1 MMEDVRRGLVLLP
14 SILALAC
21 ADDPLTRLLPK
32 LTVDPEAIDF
42 GAGIVMQDNLQTLA
56 LKNEGDGVLVISGID
71 VEPAGGVFSVREVPD
86 GLGSRAEDELTV
98 VFVPQRAKE
107 RYDAKLIIHSD
118 DPTRPNLEVPLTGV
132 GGIREIE
139 VFPTN
144 VDFGVVNEG
153 TAPRRAV
160 EIRNLGGDPL
170 DVSSVTFTSTSVDLG
185 LLPGTPSR
193 LVVPALTSTVVEL
206 VYSPTDLGADR
217 GTLVLLSNDEDEPRV
232 EVPVTGR
239 ANLAPRAIAWGCEKV
254 ANQIGCEG
262 QQQRRSIS
270 AGLRRSVGLDG
281 RESYDPEGGPLDG
294 FRWIIVERP
303 APSNAAVFHSTDDLV
318 MRKRATGDLLVD
330 AVGRYDLR
338 LVARDE
344 RGLESLDRP
353 ESHVV
358 IGPKDLE
365 VRLVWD
371 IGTDLDLHL
380 VRPNGVVGDYGNRQ
394 VGTST
399 GSDCSAFNREPNWN
413 DPGSRLDDPRLDRD
427 EVTGIGPEIISL
439 DSPEAGAYT
448 LYAHYCDSRNVNVN
462 AHVTAELYVRGLLID
477 RFPVMDGFRILPGQ
491 LWEAATITWDATNQ
505 TATAAPGTA
514 PVEAR
519 PQLCRN

>member
-1 MMEDVRRGLVLLP
+1 MMEHVRRGLVLLP
-14 SILALAC
+14 SLILWAC
-21 ADDPLTRLLPK
+21 ADDPLTRLLPR
-32 LTVDPEAIDF
+32 LVVEPEAIDF
-42 GAGIVMQDNLQTLA
+42 HEGIVLQDNLQTLL
-56 LKNEGDGVLVISGID
+56 LKNQGEGNLNITRID
-71 VEPAGGVFSVREVPD
+71 VMPIGGVYSVREVPT
-86 GLGSRAEDELTV
+86 GVGARSERALTV
-98 VFVPQRAKE
+98 VFVPARAKE
-107 RYDAKLIIHSD
+107 RYDGQLVIHSD
-118 DPTRPNLEVPLTGV
+118 DPTRPELTVPLTGL

-139 VFPTN
+139 VTPTEI
-144 VDFGVVNEG
+144 DFGVVNEG

-160 EIRNLGGDPL
+160 EIKNLGGDPL
-170 DVSSVTFTSTSVDLG
+170 EVSRIVFTSTSVDLT
-185 LLPGTPSR
+185 LALGTPGQV
-193 LVVPALTSTVVEL
+193 VVPALTSTVVEL
-206 VYSPTDLGADR
+206 VYAPTDLGADR
-217 GTLVLLSNDEDEPRV
+217 GTLVIESNDEDEARV
-232 EVPVTGR
+232 EVPVRGR
-239 ANLAPRAIAWGCEKV
+239 ANLAPRAIAWGCEKT
-254 ANQIGCEG
+254 AGQIGCEG
-262 QQQRRSIS
+262 QTKRRTMS

-281 RESYDPEGGPLDG
+281 RDTYDPEGGPVDG
-294 FRWIIVERP
+294 YRWLVVERP
-303 APSNAAVFHSTDDLV
+303 GPSTTTVFHSTDDLTV
-318 MRKRATGDLLVD
+318 RKRATGDLLVD

-380 VRPNGVVGDYGNRQ
+380 VRPGGVVGDYGNRQ

-427 EVTGIGPEIISL
+427 EVTGTGPEVVSL
-439 DSPEAGAYT
+439 DSPEAGTYT

-462 AHVTAELYVRGLLID
+462 AHVTAEVYVRGLLVE

-491 LWEAATITWDATNQ
+491 LWEAAVVTWDAAQQ
-505 TATAAPGTA
+505 TATAAPGTSA
-514 PVEAR
+514 VRAE